1 MIKFVSIYIFTLLN
15 FAVLMHSDN
24 SFKIL
29 KTDISANSSDP
40 KPECQ
45 RFSREKALNDIEAKK
60 PTILLQGGI
69 VSVIKIADR
78 DFEKKYKI
86 PFRDLGCVVP
96 DKIECLIA
104 YNKTIFEYLDKIN
117 GKEWRKEIR
126 KDAIGLN
133 DK

>member
-1 MIKFVSIYIFTLLN
+1 MN
-15 FAVLMHSDN
+15 PDN
-24 SFKIL
+24 SFNIL
-29 KTDISANSSDP
+29 KSLVSANSSNT
-40 KPECQ
+40 KPACHNY
-45 RFSREKALNDIEAKK
+45 SREKALDDIAEKK

-69 VSVIKIADR
+69 VSVIKITDK

-86 PFRDLGCVVP
+86 PFRDLGCVIP

-104 YNKTIFEYLDKIN
+104 YNRTIFEYMDKTN